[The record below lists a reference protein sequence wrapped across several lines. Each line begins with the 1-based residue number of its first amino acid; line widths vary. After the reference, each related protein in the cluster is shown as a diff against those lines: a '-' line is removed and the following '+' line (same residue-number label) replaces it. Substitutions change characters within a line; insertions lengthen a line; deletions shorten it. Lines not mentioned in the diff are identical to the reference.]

1 MSPEPL
7 AGPFAG
13 IVVVLVG
20 AIFGSFA
27 NVCIHRL
34 PRRLSVVR
42 PGSHCPACGAAVRWH
57 DNLPVLSYLLL
68 RGRCRNCGRRI
79 SPRYPLVEALS
90 ALLFLLLWWAIGWS
104 RELPAYLAL
113 FEALLIIS
121 FIDLEH
127 QIIPDLISLP
137 GTLAGVLAS
146 LFLLP
151 HGPLMAVF
159 GGLVGGGVLY
169 AVGVLGGVLLKQEAM
184 GGGDIKLMA
193 MVGAFLG
200 WKIALLT
207 IIFAAFLG
215 SLIGG
220 AMLLLLRHSRRTPI
234 PFGPYLALGALLALL
249 AGDTLLTWYFDLFL
263 G

>member
-1 MSPEPL
+1 MV
-7 AGPFAG
+7 A
-13 IVVVLVG
+13 LVG

-42 PGSHCPACGAAVRWH
+42 PGSHCPHCGAAVRWF

-68 RGRCRNCGRRI
+68 RGRCRSCGSRI

-90 ALLFLLLWWAIGWS
+90 ALLFLLLWWEIGWS

-127 QIIPDLISLP
+127 QIIPDVISLP

-151 HGPLMAVF
+151 HGPLWAVF

-215 SLIGG
+215 SLTGG

-249 AGDTLLTWYFDLFL
+249 AGNTLLAWYFDLFL